1 MCGRFTLRSIDR
13 LKARF
18 TSPLWSEFSG
28 LPALA
33 ARYNIAPTQEVL
45 TVTGSQKDAELRLM
59 TWGLIP
65 SWSSE
70 PTGFINARAETLES
84 RRSFSESFAKRRCL
98 VPADGFYEWR
108 RNGKSKQPYY
118 FQLKDEM
125 PFAFA
130 AIWDQWRDFKADSGS
145 GRVSIASCSIITTKP
160 NELLATIHDR
170 MPVIL
175 PAEAYDVWLR
185 EESRPEELKEWLAPF
200 PADEMKSFPV
210 SQRVNSSK
218 VEDAELVDP
227 VEVEEAAQGMLF

>member
-18 TSPLWSEFSG
+18 TSPVWAEFSR

-33 ARYNIAPTQEVL
+33 PRYNIAPTQQVL
-45 TVTGSQKDAELRLM
+45 TITGSQNDAELGLM

-65 SWSSE
+65 SWSNE
-70 PTGFINARAETLES
+70 PAGFINARAETLES
-84 RRSFSESFAKRRCL
+84 KRSFRESFERRRGL

-108 RNGKSKQPYY
+108 RSGKSKQPFY
-118 FQLKDEM
+118 FQLNDET

-130 AIWDQWRDFKADSGS
+130 AIWDEWRDFKADAGS
-145 GRVSIASCSIITTKP
+145 APIISCSIITTRP

-175 PAEAYDVWLR
+175 PVEAYDIWLN
-185 EESRPEELKEWLAPF
+185 ENSRPEELQEWLIPF
-200 PADEMKSFPV
+200 PAEEMKSFPV
-210 SQRVNSSK
+210 SQRVNHAK
-218 VEDAELVDP
+218 VEDAELVEP
-227 VEVEEAAQGMLF
+227 VEVKEAAQGMLF

>member
-18 TSPLWSEFSG
+18 TSPVWAEFSS
-28 LPALA
+28 LPAVA
-33 ARYNIAPTQEVL
+33 PRYNIAPTQEVL
-45 TVTGSQKDAELRLM
+45 TITGDQNDPGLQLM
-59 TWGLIP
+59 VWGLIP

-70 PTGFINARAETLES
+70 PTGFINARAETLDEK
-84 RRSFSESFAKRRCL
+84 RSFIESFMRRRCL
-98 VPADGFYEWR
+98 IPADGFYEWR

-118 FQLKDEM
+118 FQLKDEA

-130 AIWDQWRDFKADSGS
+130 GIWDEWRNLKNDSTS
-145 GRVSIASCSIITTKP
+145 RTSVITSCSIITTKP

-175 PAEAYDVWLR
+175 PVEAYDIWLR
-185 EESRPEELKEWLAPF
+185 EESRPEELKEWLMPF

-210 SQRVNSSK
+210 SQRVNHAK
-218 VEDAELVDP
+218 VDDAELVEP
-227 VEVEEAAQGMLF
+227 VEVKLAEQGMLF